1 MTEEVIND
9 YQADSDLAPKKRGR
23 PAKVIEAMAEE
34 PALTPAPVEE
44 VLIAEEVYISPQT
57 KLEMEAGRKALM
69 GIR

>member
-1 MTEEVIND
+1 MSDEAVND
-9 YQADSDLAPKKRGR
+9 YMADAETQPKKRGR
-23 PAKVIEAMAEE
+23 PAKVEAPVTMVEDA
-34 PALTPAPVEE
+34 PPVEE